1 MRSKSHRLSTP
12 SLLVC
17 GFLHTLYSHVMAT
30 RNPAMRKS
38 ATPHP
43 DGPGRDN
50 LHRPIPNWSPRAARE
65 RKRQKAKQEWLLH
78 ICQGRNFCEDL
89 VHPTVQHLLHLE
101 HGYST
106 VLSPGRKLRHS
117 GVKATITTQKPP
129 SACLAPRFHIFH
141 GEVKTLLK
149 QLKEGRG
156 FIGSHFKG
164 SVYRDREGSTAG
176 PWDNWSHHTQEIEN
190 EEG

>member
-1 MRSKSHRLSTP
+1 MRSKPQAFHSLSPGLWLPPHT
-12 SLLVC
+12 
-17 GFLHTLYSHVMAT
+17 FLHVMAT
-30 RNPAMRKS
+30 RSQAIRKS
-38 ATPHP
+38 TTPHP

-50 LHRPIPNWSPRAARE
+50 LYRPIPNWSPRAARE

-78 ICQGRNFCEDL
+78 IYQGRNFCENM

-117 GVKATITTQKPP
+117 GVKATVTTQKSP
-129 SACLAPRFHIFH
+129 SACLALGFHIFH
-141 GEVKTLLK
+141 GEVKTHLK

-156 FIGSHFKG
+156 FSGSHFKDHT
-164 SVYRDREGSTAG
+164 SVHPDREGSTAG
-176 PWDNWSHHTQEIEN
+176 PWDSWSHHTQ
-190 EEG
+190 

>member
-1 MRSKSHRLSTP
+1 MRSKPQAFHSLSPGLWFPPHT
-12 SLLVC
+12 
-17 GFLHTLYSHVMAT
+17 FLHVMAT
-30 RNPAMRKS
+30 RSQAMRKS
-38 ATPHP
+38 TTPHP
-43 DGPGRDN
+43 DGPARDN
-50 LHRPIPNWSPRAARE
+50 LYRPIPNWSPRAARE

-106 VLSPGRKLRHS
+106 VLSPGRKLRYS
-117 GVKATITTQKPP
+117 GVK
-129 SACLAPRFHIFH
+129 APRFHIFH
-141 GEVKTLLK
+141 GEVKTHLK

-164 SVYRDREGSTAG
+164 SVHHDREGSTAG